1 MYTQKYNKLILQIFS
16 NAHYVDNK
24 RIVSFFA
31 FLIEDCILV
40 FSKTVSRLDSRYSK
54 NILIV
59 Y

>member
-24 RIVSFFA
+24 GIVSFFA